1 MKTIMVISFVYR
13 NYINSWKK
21 EEICSTST
29 VAPHP
34 SPLNNND
41 LLYGLLEVFLPDV
54 LRLFS
59 VSSYSSWRYVN
70 PRTAAE
76 AKTSLKK

>member
-34 SPLNNND
+34 SPPPPIIMICYMGYLKY
-41 LLYGLLEVFLPDV
+41 LKYPTYFAYSAYLPILAGERKSEDGRGGENV
-54 LRLFS
+54 
-59 VSSYSSWRYVN
+59 
-70 PRTAAE
+70 A
-76 AKTSLKK
+76 